1 MTLGLKWER
10 RLKVVAGT
18 IWMVIVLTCVLFPTY
33 WIVLASFKHPK
44 DLAVRIPIFWTNEP
58 TLISYRG
65 LFTQPFLHFE
75 KLTFNSLTIALGAT
89 LLSVVIATFAGLALA
104 RLRFPGRQRLGMAVF
119 FAYLVPPAL
128 LFIPLYVMMATVKLV
143 DSRFGL
149 ILVYSS
155 FTVPFGVWMLRGY
168 FHNIPVELEECAMID
183 GCTRVGAWVRIVLP
197 LASPWHRRRRHLRLH
212 AGLER
217 VLLRL
222 HPDRDRQSADHADRT
237 CQLHPARRL
246 PLGRAQRRRP
256 AHGHPRR
263 RAILPGPALRR
274 RRPYRRGGQGLTR
287 HNQHIN
293 SGFPPAA
300 AASSVSRQYFPS
312 E

>member
-10 RLKVVAGT
+10 RFKMIAGA
-18 IWMVIVLTCVLFPTY
+18 IWMLIILTFVLFPTY
-33 WIVLASFKHPK
+33 WITLASFKHPK
-44 DLAVRIPIFWTNEP
+44 DLAVRIPIFWTTEP

-75 KLTFNSLTIALGAT
+75 KLTLNSMTISLGAT
-89 LLSVVIATFAGLALA
+89 FLSVVIAIFAGLALA

-128 LFIPLYVMMATVKLV
+128 LFIPLYVMMATFKLV
-143 DSRFGL
+143 DSRLGL

-197 LASPWHRRRRHLRLH
+197 LASP
-212 AGLER
+212 G
-217 VLLRL
+217 
-222 HPDRDRQSADHADRT
+222 
-237 CQLHPARRL
+237 
-246 PLGRAQRRRP
+246 
-256 AHGHPRR
+256 
-263 RAILPGPALRR
+263 I
-274 RRPYRRGGQGLTR
+274 
-287 HNQHIN
+287 
-293 SGFPPAA
+293 AA
-300 AASSVSRQYFPS
+300 AAIFAFTLAWNEFLYAYILTETANAQTMPIGLASFIQLDVYRWGELSAGALLMAIPAVVLYFLGQRFVVAGLTGGAVKG
-312 E
+312 